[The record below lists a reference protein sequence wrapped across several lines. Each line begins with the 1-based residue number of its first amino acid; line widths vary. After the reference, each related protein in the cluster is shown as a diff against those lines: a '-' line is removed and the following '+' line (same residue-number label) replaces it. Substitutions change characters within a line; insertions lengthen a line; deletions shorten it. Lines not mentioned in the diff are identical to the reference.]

1 LSMSSMPKK
10 MTSKKKI
17 EIEIESE
24 IQIFQI
30 LKGVTR
36 FKRCSVNQQIWSRIS
51 PNLNLLSKS
60 NKINLFRRNNQIN
73 YCFSLQARHIRVS
86 VTPES
91 MVGLFLLWIKSFR
104 GKTG

>member
-1 LSMSSMPKK
+1 MSSMPKK

-24 IQIFQI
+24 IQNFLI

-73 YCFSLQARHIRVS
+73 YCFSLQAQHIRVS
-86 VTPES
+86 VTPDF
-91 MVGLFLLWIKSFR
+91 MFIVFLLWIKSFR